1 LQLAKLENAVS
12 FGLITP
18 FDLAAEKTKVLQ
30 DQLKNLSDAG
40 VDPSSS
46 AVTNLKNQI
55 TSLNDEQNTVI
66 ATTQTYLQLIGL
78 LPGKFNV
85 FTEKLSEAEKKI
97 MEFTKSTSD
106 AINAGLNQAIVGG
119 LEAVGNLITNLVSG
133 EGAGTLKTFF
143 NSILTVILD
152 FAIGLGKQLIALGT
166 ATESLKKLFTNPVG
180 AIIAG
185 VGLIAVA
192 SIVKGIISKG
202 VPSLAI
208 GTDYVKQDGLAMLH
222 KGEAVVPADVA
233 GGGFSRGGGTQ
244 IYGRLSGIDLLLSN
258 QYAAGYQKR
267 LR

>member
-1 LQLAKLENAVS
+1 
-12 FGLITP
+12 
-18 FDLAAEKTKVLQ
+18 
-30 DQLKNLSDAG
+30 
-40 VDPSSS
+40 
-46 AVTNLKNQI
+46 
-55 TSLNDEQNTVI
+55 
-66 ATTQTYLQLIGL
+66 
-78 LPGKFNV
+78 
-85 FTEKLSEAEKKI
+85 
-97 MEFTKSTSD
+97 
-106 AINAGLNQAIVGG
+106 
-119 LEAVGNLITNLVSG
+119 
-133 EGAGTLKTFF
+133 
-143 NSILTVILD
+143 
-152 FAIGLGKQLIALGT
+152 LGT